1 MIAPLAGGRSD
12 GGEQTRCEQNLS
24 PVPENECTPFMFGL
38 TFFGSVLLKIL
49 GIAAEGPA
57 RSGLIRILPE
67 EGSLSRG

>member
-1 MIAPLAGGRSD
+1 MWIGYW
-12 GGEQTRCEQNLS
+12 
-24 PVPENECTPFMFGL
+24 VFGL